1 MVLNDSERRIIENQ
15 LRQIKQQQAE
25 IERLREELM
34 VEESLADTREEYATR
49 YERQRDEAREE
60 IERLRAKVKRRDD
73 KVADLLRDIK
83 LWHGI
88 KADRDERITERDEA
102 REVARRFYE
111 DIYDPT
117 GSEVKRYPWLEEK

>member
-1 MVLNDSERRIIENQ
+1 MTDPAWLTRLEKATDAEGHHMSGFAANEIAKEFRE
-15 LRQIKQQQAE
+15 QQAE
-25 IERLREELM
+25 IK
-34 VEESLADTREEYATR
+34 
-49 YERQRDEAREE
+49 
-60 IERLRAKVKRRDD
+60 RLRAKVKRRDD